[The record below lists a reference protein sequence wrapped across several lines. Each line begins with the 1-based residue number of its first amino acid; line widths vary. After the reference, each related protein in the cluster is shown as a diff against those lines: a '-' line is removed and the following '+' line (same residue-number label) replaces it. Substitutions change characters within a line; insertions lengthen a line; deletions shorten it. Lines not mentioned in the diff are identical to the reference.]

1 MIVGAATTAH
11 VKVTV
16 LDVPAVAS
24 VAVAVTVAADRVTVG
39 VPLILPELLMVR
51 PVGSPVA
58 DQVTEPGATAGG
70 ELERVAAV
78 DRGHLVRR
86 RVGRERQRGIA

>member
-1 MIVGAATTAH
+1 MN
-11 VKVTV
+11 VTV

-24 VAVAVTVAADRVTVG
+24 VAVAVTVAAARVVVG

-58 DQVTEPGATAGG
+58 DQVTEPDPPLAVSWSESLRLTVVTWFGG
-70 ELERVAAV
+70 GLGVSAN
-78 DRGHLVRR
+78 G
-86 RVGRERQRGIA
+86 G